1 MAEVEQEQEKTNA
14 ISGSMEQLIQEKKQ
28 VQSF

>member
-28 VQSF
+28 VQTF

>member
-1 MAEVEQEQEKTNA
+1 MVEVEQEQEKTNA

-28 VQSF
+28 VQTF